1 MPKTTAL
8 FSALSGVSSEILIAN
23 KHKTVCSVG
32 ALLLELSDELTGQT
46 AMRH

>member
-1 MPKTTAL
+1 M
-8 FSALSGVSSEILIAN
+8 AN

-32 ALLLELSDELTGQT
+32 ALLLKLSDELTGQT